1 MQYHRRMTDRL
12 YLRISL
18 DSAASGSIAKQ
29 RAALRRHAA
38 PDAVE
43 YADESQSGAIP
54 FAARPAGA
62 RLLRELA
69 EGDRVLVTKVDRCS
83 RSARDLLGFVELV
96 EQRGATVT
104 FTEQGIA
111 TEGPTGRFVLTLLC
125 ALAEMERALIAE
137 RRRESLAAFREEGR
151 HAVGRA
157 PFGLRSVPNP
167 NGRGLVLRPDPD
179 EAPVLRDIVREI
191 LSGASQASQ
200 AARTGM
206 LPPAFSRLLRNERL
220 AGIIGHTPDGPRL
233 DPDMAVFTL
242 PEWAELQAHL
252 SRPSKAWSKAEG
264 YGPALACAVCGER
277 LYLGPGRKP
286 DDANYR
292 CRRAA
297 PVRKAGAPSVSIV
310 RRTADA
316 FLEREFLGRFGRL
329 PVVEV
334 VTTDSDAARTEAIAV
349 GRVRLSMARRA
360 QDEARRPEEEDAAD
374 AMYAAARRAL
384 RDAEALPSDVV
395 TEERATGETF
405 ADAWAGADDAQRTAL
420 LLKVGPWYV
429 APGRGLPAEEKIYLG
444 SEPDYLAGQL
454 DD

>member
-1 MQYHRRMTDRL
+1 MQYHRCMTDRL

-18 DSAASGSIAKQ
+18 DTAASGSIAKQ
-29 RAALRRHAA
+29 RATLRRHAQ
-38 PDAVE
+38 PGAVE

-83 RSARDLLGFVELV
+83 RSARDLLSVVELI
-96 EQRGATVT
+96 EQHGATVT

-111 TEGPTGRFVLTLLC
+111 TEGPTGRFVLTLLG

-167 NGRGLVLRPDPD
+167 DGRGLVLRPDPD

-220 AGIIGHTPDGPRL
+220 AGILGRAEDGSPRL

-242 PEWAELQAHL
+242 PEWSELQAHL
-252 SRPSKAWSKAEG
+252 ARPDKAWSRAEG
-264 YGPALACAVCGER
+264 YGAALRCGVCGER

-286 DDANYR
+286 EYANYR
-292 CRRAA
+292 CRRTAA
-297 PVRKAGAPSVSIV
+297 VHKAGAPSVSV
-310 RRTADA
+310 MRRTADA
-316 FLEREFLGRFGRL
+316 FLETEFLARFGRL
-329 PVVEV
+329 PVVEL

-349 GRVRLSMARRA
+349 ARVRLTLARRA

-384 RDAEALPSDVV
+384 RDAEALPSTVV
-395 TEERATGETF
+395 TQERPTGETF
-405 ADAWAGADDAQRTAL
+405 ADAWARADDAERTAL

-429 APGRGLPAEEKIYLG
+429 APGRGLPVEAKLYLG
-444 SEPDYLAGQL
+444 GEHDYLAGQT
-454 DD
+454 D